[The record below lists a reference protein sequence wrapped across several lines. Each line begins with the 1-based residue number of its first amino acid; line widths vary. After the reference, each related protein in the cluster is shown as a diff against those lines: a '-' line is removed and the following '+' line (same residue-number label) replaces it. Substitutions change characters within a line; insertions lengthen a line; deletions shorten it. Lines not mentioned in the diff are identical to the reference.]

1 MGDQNLLASAPVT
14 LSILGHEEVI
24 SLEIT
29 KLGNYP
35 VILGLPWLSQHH
47 PQVDWSDQSI
57 VFASPYCLAQC
68 LRHSGGS
75 QQIRNSGNLSGSIA
89 SDTPPLNNSK
99 SRRVTVPHTPAS
111 RQVTAANP
119 YNSGP
124 SQDISCERGSFPRSA
139 LKTALVYGVTSTPEL
154 NPHPAEDDDNSV
166 SDIRS
171 IQQSVPTLTSYQT
184 TDITINNIPL
194 EGDSRPP
201 FGPIY
206 SLSAVELKALDD
218 YLKENLKKGFIR
230 PSSSPAASPILFV
243 KKSDGSLRLCVDEDS
258 TRSPARTA
266 IRYHLS

>member
-1 MGDQNLLASAPVT
+1 MT
-14 LSILGHEEVI
+14 LSFGGHQYNTFAMIDSGATKSFVNKSFLESPEILQVPKDIPLDIQVIDGRPISSGFSTSI

-154 NPHPAEDDDNSV
+154 NPHPAEDDDKSV
-166 SDIRS
+166 SDIKS
-171 IQQSVPTLTSYQT
+171 IQQSVPTRT
-184 TDITINNIPL
+184 
-194 EGDSRPP
+194 
-201 FGPIY
+201 
-206 SLSAVELKALDD
+206 
-218 YLKENLKKGFIR
+218 
-230 PSSSPAASPILFV
+230 
-243 KKSDGSLRLCVDEDS
+243 LRS
-258 TRSPARTA
+258 
-266 IRYHLS
+266 

>member
-1 MGDQNLLASAPVT
+1 MGDQYLLASAPVT

-47 PQVDWSDQSI
+47 PQVNWSDQSI

-124 SQDISCERGSFPRSA
+124 SQDISCERVSFPRSA

-166 SDIRS
+166 SDIKS

-184 TDITINNIPL
+184 TDITIIT
-194 EGDSRPP
+194 
-201 FGPIY
+201 FH
-206 SLSAVELKALDD
+206 
-218 YLKENLKKGFIR
+218 LKETRDLLLDLFPVCSRTQSFGRLPKGEPQEGIH
-230 PSSSPAASPILFV
+230 PSQFQPGGFTHP
-243 KKSDGSLRLCVDEDS
+243 LRQE
-258 TRSPARTA
+258 
-266 IRYHLS
+266 I

>member
-1 MGDQNLLASAPVT
+1 MTLSFGGHQYNTFAMIDSGATKSFVNKSFLESPEILQVPKEHPVGHSSHRWATNIFWLSAPVT

-47 PQVDWSDQSI
+47 PQVNWSDQSI

-166 SDIRS
+166 SDIKS
-171 IQQSVPTLTSYQT
+171 IQQSVPT
-184 TDITINNIPL
+184 
-194 EGDSRPP
+194 R
-201 FGPIY
+201 
-206 SLSAVELKALDD
+206 
-218 YLKENLKKGFIR
+218 
-230 PSSSPAASPILFV
+230 
-243 KKSDGSLRLCVDEDS
+243 
-258 TRSPARTA
+258 
-266 IRYHLS
+266 